1 VPDTRPTETLGSKI
15 TYGLGAIAYGV
26 KDSGFAYFLLLFYS
40 QVLGVP
46 ATLAGLAIFISLLF
60 DALSDPF
67 VGYLSDNLHSRWGRR
82 HPLMYASALPVAV
95 CFYLLFNPP
104 QQLQGAELFP
114 YMLGMAIMLRL
125 AITFYEVPS
134 SALVAELTQDYH
146 QRTNFLSFRVAVG
159 WWGGLTL
166 SVVTLTVL
174 LSAADGSPGSG
185 YFDVAGYGKMGLLG
199 AVLIFASI
207 MVCALG
213 THRHIPLLQPPP
225 QRQAFSLARAR
236 SELVET
242 LARRSFFALFGA
254 TIMFGTA
261 SGVTASMFHYMNN
274 FFWEL
279 STNQAGLLSASA
291 FISALFAFVLTPW
304 VSRRMG
310 KRRAVLVFGTI
321 AFTCLPLPIFLRILG
336 LFPENGTEL
345 LFHTLLLWNI
355 FEVTLIIT
363 TQVLGGSM
371 LADLVEEAELDTGRR
386 SEGVFFA
393 ASTFTR
399 KLVTGLGLMLA
410 SGILALIE
418 LPTQAQAAAVD
429 PAIITRLGLLFAP
442 SLLVLNLAG
451 VAALAFYRIDQQT
464 HEDNVSRIAAANKP

>member
-1 VPDTRPTETLGSKI
+1 MVAVRPTETLVTKL

-26 KDSGFAYFLLLFYS
+26 KDAGFAYFLLLFYN

-46 ATLAGLAIFISLLF
+46 AALAGLAIFISLLF
-60 DALSDPF
+60 DAFSDPF

-95 CFYLLFNPP
+95 CFYMLFNPP
-104 QQLQGAELFP
+104 LQLQGAELFP
-114 YMLGMAIMLRL
+114 YLLGLAIALRL

-146 QRTNFLSFRVAVG
+146 QRTSFLSLRVSVG

-174 LSAADGSPGSG
+174 LSSPDGSSGSG
-185 YFDVAGYGKMGLLG
+185 YFNVAGYGQMGLLG
-199 AVLIFASI
+199 AVLIFMSI

-225 QRQAFSLARAR
+225 QRQAFSLSRAR
-236 SELVET
+236 KELVET
-242 LARRSFFALFGA
+242 LARRSFFALLVA

-279 STNQAGLLSASA
+279 STSQAGLLSASA
-291 FISALFAFVLTPW
+291 FISALLALVLAPRL
-304 VSRRMG
+304 SRRMG

-321 AFTCLPLPIFLRILG
+321 AFVCLPMPFFLRILD
-336 LFPENGTEL
+336 LFPANGTGL
-345 LFHTLLLWNI
+345 LFPTLVVWNI

-363 TQVLGGSM
+363 TQVLGASM

-399 KLVTGLGLMLA
+399 KLVTGLGVMLA
-410 SGILALIE
+410 SGILAIVN
-418 LPTQAQAAAVD
+418 LPTQAQSATVD
-429 PAIITRLGLLFAP
+429 PAAITQLGLLVAP

-451 VAALAFYRIDQQT
+451 VAALSFYRIDQQA
-464 HEDNVSRIAAANKP
+464 HEDNVSKIAAASRG

>member
-1 VPDTRPTETLGSKI
+1 MAAMQPTETLATKL
-15 TYGLGAIAYGV
+15 TYGLGAVAYGV
-26 KDSGFAYFLLLFYS
+26 KDSGFAYFLLLFYN

-46 ATLAGLAIFISLLF
+46 AALAGLAIFISLLF
-60 DALSDPF
+60 DAFSDPF

-104 QQLQGAELFP
+104 LELRGAELFP
-114 YMLGMAIMLRL
+114 YMLGVAIALRL

-146 QRTNFLSFRVAVG
+146 QRTSFLSFRVAVG

-174 LSAADGSPGSG
+174 LSSPDGGSG
-185 YFDVAGYGKMGLLG
+185 GGYFNVAGYGKMGLLG
-199 AVLIFASI
+199 AVLIFSSI

-213 THRHIPLLQPPP
+213 THRHIPLLQAPPK
-225 QRQAFSLARAR
+225 RQVFSLVRAR
-236 SELVET
+236 QELAET
-242 LARRSFFALFGA
+242 LGRRSFFALFAA

-279 STNQAGLLSASA
+279 STSQAGLLSASA
-291 FISALFAFVLTPW
+291 FISALFALVLAPW
-304 VSRRMG
+304 ISRRMG

-321 AFTCLPLPIFLRILG
+321 AFICLPMPFFLRILD
-336 LFPENGTEL
+336 LFPANGTQL
-345 LFHTLLLWNI
+345 LFHTLVVWNI
-355 FEVTLIIT
+355 FEVALIIT

-386 SEGVFFA
+386 SEGGVFC
-393 ASTFTR
+393 
-399 KLVTGLGLMLA
+399 
-410 SGILALIE
+410 
-418 LPTQAQAAAVD
+418 
-429 PAIITRLGLLFAP
+429 
-442 SLLVLNLAG
+442 
-451 VAALAFYRIDQQT
+451 RIDLHPQT
-464 HEDNVSRIAAANKP
+464 GDRAGRNARQRNTGDRKPSNPGAGGYRRSCDYYPTWFVGGPGTAGIEPRGCGCPVLLPNRPANSRGQCPKNCRH